1 MESQYSLTNEE
12 IEDLVRTASRK
23 YRSPIDLDILIS
35 LLNMVYDTLEQ
46 HNRILAIRTDPR
58 FAQSH
63 VPGEPDL
70 PLCFQRDDPQAITRF
85 FESLKSQ
92 LRADH
97 IRSRRA
103 GDTTLPSYGW
113 CRERDTSEHPHYHLM
128 LLFNADVYGYLGNYQ
143 ELNAKNMGTRIQK
156 AWCSAVGLA
165 HEDYATLA
173 EFPPN
178 AVYRFTRIDAL
189 DRNSV
194 YWDFLIRL
202 AYLAKTRTKDTHS
215 SNRNFGT
222 SQCPSFGG
230 LACK

>member
-12 IEDLVRTASRK
+12 TEDLAAIASKK
-23 YRSPIDLDILIS
+23 YKSPIDRYMLIA
-35 LLNMVYDTLEQ
+35 LLNMVYNTLEQ

-70 PLCFQRDDPQAITRF
+70 PICFQRDDAQAITRF
-85 FESLKSQ
+85 FDSLKSQ

-97 IRSRRA
+97 NRSKRP
-103 GDTTLPSYGW
+103 GIPSLPSYGW
-113 CRERDTSEHPHYHLM
+113 CRERDTSVHLHYHLM
-128 LLFNADVYGYLGNYQ
+128 LLFNRDVYGYLGNYQ
-143 ELNAKNMGTRIQK
+143 NLDADNMATRIQK
-156 AWCSAVGLA
+156 AWCSAVGLS
-165 HEDYATLA
+165 HQDYPSLT

-189 DRNSV
+189 DRNPV

-222 SQCPSFGG
+222 SQCSRSIG
-230 LACK
+230 LTY

>member
-12 IEDLVRTASRK
+12 IEDLVAIASRK
-23 YRSPIDLDILIS
+23 YKSPIDLNILIP
-35 LLNMVYDTLEQ
+35 LLNMVYHMLEQ
-46 HNRILAIRTDPR
+46 HNRILAIRTDLR

-70 PLCFQRDDPQAITRF
+70 PLCFQRDGPQAISRF
-85 FESLKSQ
+85 IESLKSQ

-97 IRSRRA
+97 IRSRRS

-113 CRERDTSEHPHYHLM
+113 CRERDTSAHPHYHLM

-143 ELNAKNMGTRIQK
+143 ELNAKNMATRIQK

-165 HEDYATLA
+165 HEAYATLT

-178 AVYRFTRIDAL
+178 AVYRFSKFDAL
-189 DRNSV
+189 ERNPV
-194 YWDFLIRL
+194 YWSFLIRL
-202 AYLAKTRTKDTHS
+202 AYLAKSRTKDIHS
-215 SNRNFGT
+215 GYRNFGI
-222 SQCPSFGG
+222 SQCPRLGG
-230 LACK
+230 SAC

>member
-12 IEDLVRTASRK
+12 IDDLVEIASRK
-23 YRSPIDLDILIS
+23 YRSPIDLNILNS
-35 LLNMVYDTLEQ
+35 LLEMVYDTLEQ
-46 HNRILAIRTDPR
+46 YNRILAIRTDTR
-58 FAQSH
+58 FALSH

-70 PLCFQRDDPQAITRF
+70 PICFQREDAQAITRF

-97 IRSRRA
+97 NRSKRP
-103 GDTTLPSYGW
+103 GNPTFPSYRW

-143 ELNAKNMGTRIQK
+143 ELNAKNMATRIQK
-156 AWCSAVGLA
+156 AWCSAIGLA
-165 HEDYATLA
+165 HEDYSTLA

-178 AVYRFTRIDAL
+178 AVYRFSRIDVL

-194 YWDFLIRL
+194 YWRFLIRL
-202 AYLAKTRTKDTHS
+202 AYLAKTKTKDVY
-215 SNRNFGT
+215 NGYRNFGT
-222 SQCPSFGG
+222 SQYIRLG
-230 LACK
+230 

>member
-12 IEDLVRTASRK
+12 IEELVSTAAQK
-23 YRSPIDLDILIS
+23 YKSPIDLNILNR

-46 HNRILAIRTDPR
+46 HNRILAIRTDTR
-58 FAQSH
+58 FALSH

-70 PLCFQRDDPQAITRF
+70 PICFQREDAQAITRF

-92 LRADH
+92 LRVDH
-97 IRSRRA
+97 NRSKRP
-103 GDTTLPSYGW
+103 GDPTFPSYGW

-143 ELNAKNMGTRIQK
+143 ELNAKNMATRIQK
-156 AWCSAVGLA
+156 AWCSALGLA
-165 HEDYATLA
+165 HEDYSTLT

-178 AVYRFTRIDAL
+178 AVYRFSRIDAL
-189 DRNSV
+189 GRSTL

-202 AYLAKTRTKDTHS
+202 AYLAKTRTKDVHS
-215 SNRNFGT
+215 GYRNFGT
-222 SQCPSFGG
+222 SQCQHLGR
-230 LACK
+230 LTY

>member
-1 MESQYSLTNEE
+1 MESQYSLTNDE
-12 IEDLVRTASRK
+12 IDDLVEIASRK
-23 YRSPIDLDILIS
+23 YSSPIDLNILNP
-35 LLNMVYDTLEQ
+35 LLNMVYGTLEQ
-46 HNRILAIRTDPR
+46 NNRILGIRSDLR

-70 PLCFQRDDPQAITRF
+70 PLCFQRDDAQAITRS

-97 IRSRRA
+97 NRSGRP
-103 GDTTLPSYGW
+103 GNPTLLSYGW

-143 ELNAKNMGTRIQK
+143 ELNAKNMATRIQK
-156 AWCSAVGLA
+156 AWCSAIGLA
-165 HEDYATLA
+165 HEDYSTLA

-178 AVYRFTRIDAL
+178 AVYRFSRFDAL
-189 DRNSV
+189 DRSTV

-202 AYLAKTRTKDTHS
+202 AYLAKTRTKDAHS
-215 SNRNFGT
+215 GYRNFGA
-222 SQCPSFGG
+222 SQCPRLGG
-230 LACK
+230 LAC

>member
-12 IEDLVRTASRK
+12 IDDLAAIASKK
-23 YRSPIDLDILIS
+23 YKSPIDRYMLIA
-35 LLNMVYDTLEQ
+35 LLNMVYNALEQ
-46 HNRILAIRTDPR
+46 HKRILGIRTDPR
-58 FAQSH
+58 FALSH

-70 PLCFQRDDPQAITRF
+70 PLCFQRDDTQAITRF
-85 FESLKSQ
+85 FDSLKSQ

-97 IRSRRA
+97 NRSRRP
-103 GDTTLPSYGW
+103 GNPILPFYGW

-143 ELNAKNMGTRIQK
+143 ELNAKNMATRIQK
-156 AWCSAVGLA
+156 AWCSAIGLA

-189 DRNSV
+189 DRNPV
-194 YWDFLIRL
+194 YWSFLIRL

-222 SQCPSFGG
+222 SQCSKLGG

>member
-12 IEDLVRTASRK
+12 IYDLVEIASKK
-23 YRSPIDLDILIS
+23 YRSPIDRDILIP
-35 LLNMVYDTLEQ
+35 LLNMVYGALVQ
-46 HNRILAIRTDPR
+46 NNRILAIRTDPR
-58 FAQSH
+58 FALSH

-70 PLCFQRDDPQAITRF
+70 PICFQRDDAQAITRF

-97 IRSRRA
+97 NRSRRS

-113 CRERDTSEHPHYHLM
+113 CRERDTSEHSHYHLM

-143 ELNAKNMGTRIQK
+143 ELNAKNMATRIQK
-156 AWCSAVGLA
+156 AWCSAIGLA
-165 HEDYATLA
+165 HEDYSTLA

-178 AVYRFTRIDAL
+178 AVYRFSRIDAL
-189 DRNSV
+189 DRSTL

-202 AYLAKTRTKDTHS
+202 AYLAKTRTKDVHS
-215 SNRNFGT
+215 DYRNFGT
-222 SQCPSFGG
+222 SQCPHLGR
-230 LACK
+230 LTC

>member
-12 IEDLVRTASRK
+12 TDDLIEIASRK
-23 YRSPIDLDILIS
+23 YRSPIDLNILNP
-35 LLNMVYDTLEQ
+35 LLNMVYGTLEQ
-46 HNRILAIRTDPR
+46 NNRILGIRSDLR

-70 PLCFQRDDPQAITRF
+70 PLCFQRDDTQAISRF

-97 IRSRRA
+97 NRSGRP
-103 GDTTLPSYGW
+103 GDPTLPSYGW

-128 LLFNADVYGYLGNYQ
+128 LLFNGDVYRYLGNYKDR
-143 ELNAKNMGTRIQK
+143 NGDNMSTRIQK

-178 AVYRFTRIDAL
+178 AVYRFSRFDAL
-189 DRNSV
+189 DRSPV
-194 YWDFLIRL
+194 CWDFLIRL
-202 AYLAKTRTKDTHS
+202 AYLAKTRTKDVHS
-215 SNRNFGT
+215 GYRNFGT
-222 SQCPSFGG
+222 SQCPCLSG
-230 LACK
+230 LAC